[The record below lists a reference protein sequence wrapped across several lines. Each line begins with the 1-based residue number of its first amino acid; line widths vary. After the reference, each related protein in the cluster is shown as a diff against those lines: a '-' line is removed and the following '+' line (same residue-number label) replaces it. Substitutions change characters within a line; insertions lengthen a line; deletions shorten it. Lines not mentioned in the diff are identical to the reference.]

1 MQNIK
6 QILKPNPTMIKLAD
20 DRKYIV
26 FTAMKRQ
33 ARSSGE
39 IDDENDQSNE
49 IRPIHY
55 PTIFF
60 HSLEQNAIVWEIFGG
75 EIFIDVVPNEDP
87 EKPFDVYYLTNE
99 IWQEVDE

>member
-1 MQNIK
+1 MLLDYIKRLNIQNIK

-39 IDDENDQSNE
+39 IDDEND
-49 IRPIHY
+49 
-55 PTIFF
+55 
-60 HSLEQNAIVWEIFGG
+60 
-75 EIFIDVVPNEDP
+75 
-87 EKPFDVYYLTNE
+87 
-99 IWQEVDE
+99 